1 MLTKACITPGVACTV
16 PAFHGAKQMPT
27 MFTVIRTRN
36 NAGKLREQFISLP
49 KVSALLLEQEQ
60 LKYFAYPDEPEPAPE
75 KPPPRKW
82 APSRDAAAGK

>member
-1 MLTKACITPGVACTV
+1 
-16 PAFHGAKQMPT
+16 MPT

-36 NAGKLREQFISLP
+36 NAGKLREHRISLP
-49 KVSALLLEQEQ
+49 MVSALLLEQEQ

-82 APSRDAAAGK
+82 GAQPRRGGREVIEME